1 MGLQARLLRCIKE
14 LLLLPADLTLGEIC
28 RYELKHG
35 FVHELTGLETRP
47 TRAFC
52 NVWVKTPFH
61 WHGASGERS
70 FPRLNQRAPSWQGAQ
85 AKSNS
90 RKIHLPPLREPN
102 VLFAEPPPLVKSS
115 RSYALGLPPAKMS
128 MSTPGITS
136 LIPTPHEMR
145 CWLMTATVAC
155 TY

>member
-70 FPRLNQRAPSWQGAQ
+70 FPRLNQQAPSWQAAQ
-85 AKSNS
+85 AKSNTRTTVDCQNIGHHS
-90 RKIHLPPLREPN
+90 DAGQ
-102 VLFAEPPPLVKSS
+102 VLKTTGH
-115 RSYALGLPPAKMS
+115 R
-128 MSTPGITS
+128 
-136 LIPTPHEMR
+136 
-145 CWLMTATVAC
+145 
-155 TY
+155 